1 MNAFRASGWE
11 MVVAGVRQA
20 LITSL
25 GSRVRR
31 SVRLGE
37 DRYMLE
43 LPLEPPPERLL
54 AELTVANAHLVSLN
68 PIRQTLEDFF
78 VEQVTTPELAA
89 ADRGLGGE
97 RAGARR

>member
-1 MNAFRASGWE
+1 MRPFRASGWE
-11 MVVAGVRQA
+11 MVVAGVRDD
-20 LITSL
+20 LIAGL
-25 GSRVRR
+25 GPRVRR

-37 DRYMLE
+37 DRYMLD

-54 AELTVANAHLVSLN
+54 ADLTAANAHLVSLN

-89 ADRGLGGE
+89 ADRGLGDE
-97 RAGARR
+97 KAGARR